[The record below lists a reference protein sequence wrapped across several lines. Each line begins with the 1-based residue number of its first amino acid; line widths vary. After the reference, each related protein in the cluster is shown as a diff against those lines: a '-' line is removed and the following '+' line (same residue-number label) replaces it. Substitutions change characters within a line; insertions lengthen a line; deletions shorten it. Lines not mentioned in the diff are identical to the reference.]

1 MIRRYL
7 DSYLGGGGTNSIVSS
22 FYSRSKHKMFVLYD
36 KQGNALND
44 APRITNNN
52 FQLIYEYI
60 PDGSKIGLLIEHTG
74 NEVYYDIS
82 GTMFGDVDF
91 VLIYR
96 FTYKNMDCPILIQG
110 GRANI
115 DSVDIYNKT
124 GIVAYRVPAAN
135 TGNNDTS
142 TVLLLD
148 A

>member
-1 MIRRYL
+1 
-7 DSYLGGGGTNSIVSS
+7 
-22 FYSRSKHKMFVLYD
+22 MFVLYD

-52 FQLIYEYI
+52 FQLLYEYI

-82 GTMFGDVDF
+82 GTMFDDVDF

-96 FTYKNMDCPILIQG
+96 FTYKNIDCPILIEG
-110 GRANI
+110 GRPNI
-115 DSVDIYNKT
+115 DYVDIYKKT
-124 GIVAYRVPAAN
+124 GITACREPAAAN
-135 TGNNDTS
+135 GNNDTS
-142 TVLLLD
+142 IVLLLD